1 MNNSSISFL
10 TKIYNNSQ
18 TCNIV
23 RHVIVHDELYHIAV
37 ALNSLRNSLGP
48 ESGEEFW
55 RQILNPIRRFIFSLC
70 STPLPPVTIAAI
82 SGLDWNHLHHHVRLC
97 QQTYPDLHSSLADLI
112 KRLENLDGD
121 SPFLTPLESL
131 CVSDARV
138 SVVINVSRMNQAI
151 EKYFNENNTFKNVEI
166 VSARQL
172 RELHICDRLVI
183 LGPCRW
189 IPEYI
194 FLSPHAQEIH
204 VINFNWLHDQW
215 KPSSVFV
222 SDPQSLK
229 NRSVSHCIGRLP
241 EITNKSGQAFCDNNF
256 SSLDSLDLLPPTP
269 AFRKEMLHN
278 AGWEPSHNEELT
290 LAKFCHLAGERAVFV
305 PADDNAAQ
313 LAIDLSSAS
322 IPLIRRV
329 PIGALEP
336 DMYLLLRTAGGGDF
350 LIPLANRILGRIAKE
365 RREQQAEW
373 KSQLIS
379 KAKEQFG
386 ELSRGAL
393 ASAVSNYLSSNALLH
408 ASPANVFYW
417 MSSRSI
423 RPRKKEAF
431 IAILEYSGMQS
442 KSEELWEAME
452 EIERAHRSAG
462 HTIRKMLL
470 QRISTMSLEP
480 LKRDGQMVFDLGE
493 QDGGSISAFQI
504 INISKDEFDIPINLI
519 GTLLD
524 FGA

>member
-1 MNNSSISFL
+1 MNSASISFL

-18 TCNIV
+18 TCNIA
-23 RHVIVHDELYHIAV
+23 RHNIAHDELYNISV
-37 ALNSLRNSLGP
+37 ALKSLRNSLGL
-48 ESGEEFW
+48 EAEGEYW
-55 RQILNPIRRFIFSLC
+55 RQTLSPIRRFIFFLC
-70 STPLPPVTIAAI
+70 STPLPPVTIAAT
-82 SGLDWNHLHHHVRLC
+82 SGIDWDKLHHQVRLC
-97 QQTYPDLHSSLADLI
+97 QQLYPDLHASLAELVQ
-112 KRLENLDGD
+112 KLRNLDGD
-121 SPFLTPLESL
+121 SPFLAPLESL
-131 CVSDARV
+131 CVDDVRV
-138 SVVINVSRMNQAI
+138 SVFINTSRMNQAV
-151 EKYFNENNTFKNVEI
+151 EKYFNEVKTLQKAEI

-172 RELHICDRLVI
+172 RELHICDRLVTI
-183 LGPCRW
+183 GPCKW
-189 IPEYI
+189 VPEYI
-194 FLSPHAQEIH
+194 FLSPHAHEIH
-204 VINFNWLHDQW
+204 VINFNWLYDQW
-215 KPSSVFV
+215 KPLSVFV
-222 SDPQSLK
+222 SDSQSVK

-241 EITNKSGQAFCDNNF
+241 EIINKSEQFIRSEGFQGLN
-256 SSLDSLDLLPPTP
+256 SLDLLPPTP
-269 AFRKEMLHN
+269 TFRKEMLHN

-290 LAKFCHLAGERAVFV
+290 LARFCHLAGERAVFV

-313 LAIDLSSAS
+313 LAIDLSDAS
-322 IPLIRRV
+322 KPLIRRV

-350 LIPLANRILGRIAKE
+350 LIPLADRILGRIAKE
-365 RREQQAEW
+365 RREQQAGW

-379 KAKEQFG
+379 TAEKQFG
-386 ELSRGAL
+386 ELNRGAL
-393 ASAVSNYLSSNALLH
+393 ASAVSNYLSSNGLVQ
-408 ASPANVFYW
+408 ASPANIFYW

-431 IAILEYSGMQS
+431 IAILEYSGIQS
-442 KSEELWEAME
+442 KSEELWAAME

-470 QRISTMSLEP
+470 HRISTMSLEP

-504 INISKDEFDIPINLI
+504 INISDDEFDIPVNLI